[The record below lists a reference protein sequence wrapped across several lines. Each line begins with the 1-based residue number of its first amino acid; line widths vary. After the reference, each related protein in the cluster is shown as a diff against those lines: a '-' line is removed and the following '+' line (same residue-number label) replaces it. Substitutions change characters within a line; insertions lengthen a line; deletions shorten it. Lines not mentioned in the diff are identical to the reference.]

1 MKLFPFILLL
11 IFTMAAS
18 SSFKKHQLSHSRV
31 KQAYEN
37 NEGPVRAY
45 LKSCDID
52 TKGFQIY
59 LRCFKYEEVLE
70 LWAKSKSDKT
80 YKLLE
85 TYELCGFSGTLG
97 PKRMQGDYQIPKGF
111 YHIDRFNPKSKFH
124 LSLGINYP
132 NYSDKVLS
140 NRLSPGGDIF
150 IHGGCQT
157 IGCMPI
163 SDEWIDE
170 LYVYSVEARNS
181 GQGSIPV
188 NIFPFKMESKKM
200 QTIKGAYQEL
210 KADFKFWEDI
220 QDAYLLFE
228 KNRRLPSIT
237 FLENGKHQITTE

>member
-1 MKLFPFILLL
+1 
-11 IFTMAAS
+11 
-18 SSFKKHQLSHSRV
+18 
-31 KQAYEN
+31 
-37 NEGPVRAY
+37 
-45 LKSCDID
+45 
-52 TKGFQIY
+52 
-59 LRCFKYEEVLE
+59 
-70 LWAKSKSDKT
+70 
-80 YKLLE
+80 
-85 TYELCGFSGTLG
+85 
-97 PKRMQGDYQIPKGF
+97 
-111 YHIDRFNPKSKFH
+111 
-124 LSLGINYP
+124 
-132 NYSDKVLS
+132 
-140 NRLSPGGDIF
+140 
-150 IHGGCQT
+150 
-157 IGCMPI
+157 MPI